1 MYVVN
6 CVNTLKLFSFIGNAL
21 LFLGPHEL
29 FIDVITNLF
38 HTYGSVM
45 RIHLGPRPNLLVSSP
60 EAFEK
65 ILSNNK
71 HITKGKDYVF
81 LWEWLGFGLLTSTG
95 TKWHSRRKMLTPA
108 FHFRIL
114 EEFLEVMNSQCSV
127 LCKKLGEKA
136 DKGEFN
142 IFPYITHCALDI
154 ICETAMG
161 KCINAQENDDTKYVK
176 AVYRSSEIVF
186 QV

>member
-1 MYVVN
+1 
-6 CVNTLKLFSFIGNAL
+6 
-21 LFLGPHEL
+21 
-29 FIDVITNLF
+29 
-38 HTYGSVM
+38 M
-45 RIHLGPRPNLLVSSP
+45 RIHLGPRPNLIVSTP
-60 EAFEK
+60 EVFEK

-81 LWEWLGFGLLTSTG
+81 LWDWLGFGLLTSTG

-114 EEFLEVMNSQCSV
+114 EEFLDVMNNQCSV

-161 KCINAQENDDTKYVK
+161 KCINAQENDDTNYVK

-186 QV
+186 QVYTTLCINIKC